1 MAVEYGQVAGALI
14 GLADEARGTIAPV
27 AFSESL
33 RTYAGQLTLST
44 RADVPE
50 GRGLAG
56 LAYRENRMQVAN
68 DYFPDPSTLPW
79 RNIARRAGFK
89 AVTAIPLR
97 RGGKPIGVMIHYA
110 FEPNFFDPEICALL
124 DEMAA
129 NISFALDNFEL
140 ERQRRRSEQALLE
153 SEHKF
158 RGLVE
163 QSIVGIFI
171 LADGKIAYA
180 NPRAAEIAGY
190 GAEEIVGR
198 SVSDLVPPREHPALA
213 EMIDDLDSGR
223 AHSVQ
228 YTGSVI
234 RKDGTIVDIGANA
247 AATTYEGKPAIIG
260 VVQDITERK
269 HAQEQIRGYIAQLE
283 ASMLHTVEAVSVMV
297 ELRDPYTAGHER
309 RVAEIAVA
317 IAEEMGLPE
326 QQRKGLQ
333 VIGTVHDVGKIS
345 LPAEILAKPT
355 RITNI
360 EFEII
365 KTHAQ
370 AGYDILK
377 GIEFPWPVAQAILQ
391 HHERLDGSG
400 YPNGL
405 RGEEIILEARILA
418 VADVV
423 EAMAT
428 HRPYRPG
435 LGIDAAMEE
444 ILKHRG
450 MRYDA
455 QVADAC
461 LRLFREK
468 GYRLDD

>member
-1 MAVEYGQVAGALI
+1 
-14 GLADEARGTIAPV
+14 
-27 AFSESL
+27 
-33 RTYAGQLTLST
+33 
-44 RADVPE
+44 
-50 GRGLAG
+50 
-56 LAYRENRMQVAN
+56 
-68 DYFPDPSTLPW
+68 
-79 RNIARRAGFK
+79 
-89 AVTAIPLR
+89 
-97 RGGKPIGVMIHYA
+97 
-110 FEPNFFDPEICALL
+110 
-124 DEMAA
+124 MAA

-171 LADGKIAYA
+171 LAHGKIAYA
-180 NPRAAEIAGY
+180 NPRAAQIAGY
-190 GAEEIVGR
+190 GAEELVGR
-198 SVSDLVPPREHPALA
+198 SVLDLVPPREHPALA
-213 EMIDDLDSGR
+213 ERIDDLTSGR
-223 AHSVQ
+223 ARNVQ

-283 ASMLHTVEAVSVMV
+283 TSMLQTVEAVSVMV

-309 RVAEIAVA
+309 RVAEIAAA

-333 VIGTVHDVGKIS
+333 VIGIVHDVGKIS

-405 RGEEIILEARILA
+405 KGGEIILEARILA

-423 EAMAT
+423 EAMAS